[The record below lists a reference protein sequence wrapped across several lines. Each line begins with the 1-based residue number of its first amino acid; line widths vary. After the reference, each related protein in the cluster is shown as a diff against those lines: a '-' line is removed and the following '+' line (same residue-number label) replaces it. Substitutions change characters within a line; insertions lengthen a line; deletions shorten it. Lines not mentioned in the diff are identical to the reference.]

1 MRVTTLHSW
10 FNANGKCCFSTY
22 WHSAQSH
29 ASKFFF
35 PLFGWSAKTSN
46 CSPCLRTPIWAST
59 ICEKAIKA
67 KHVHILDLCNYTS
80 RNTSTGSCWCQWL
93 VQSEEFK
100 ACLQCRTGA
109 LHGLDVSV
117 FCRFITHQMS
127 TKATQGDI
135 WANQPAV
142 TSPGW
147 CVMHAAKTQALFE
160 NVMAAQWHCMFR

>member
-29 ASKFFF
+29 ANKFFF
-35 PLFGWSAKTSN
+35 PVWMECKNIKLLSVSEDPDLGVNHLWKGHQGETRTHPGSLQLHKSKHIDRQLLMSVA
-46 CSPCLRTPIWAST
+46 CS
-59 ICEKAIKA
+59 IK
-67 KHVHILDLCNYTS
+67 
-80 RNTSTGSCWCQWL
+80 
-93 VQSEEFK
+93 EFK
-100 ACLQCRTGA
+100 ACLQCRTDT
-109 LHGLDVSV
+109 LNRLDVSV

-127 TKATQGDI
+127 TKATQGGV

-160 NVMAAQWHCMFR
+160 NVMAAQLHCVFR